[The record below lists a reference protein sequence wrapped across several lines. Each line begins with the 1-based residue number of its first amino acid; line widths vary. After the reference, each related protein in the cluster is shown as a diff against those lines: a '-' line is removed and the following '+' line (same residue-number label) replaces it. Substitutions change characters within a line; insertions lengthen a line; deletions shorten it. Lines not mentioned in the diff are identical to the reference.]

1 MAAHARAPVA
11 AFSCPECRAAFPHA
25 YQLTDHLREHALL
38 QQQVQLQEQV
48 ARQMEE
54 QMLLQQQLEEQFMI
68 QQAYITQTAF
78 GASLGLG
85 WGAMAPVA
93 PTPIRCVCLECG
105 REFLQRSAL
114 RQHMK
119 EHETKHNKESPR
131 RIRNQ
136 CPADFSNPW
145 NLARHYKE
153 HLRHLCVL
161 SLSDLRCHV
170 CNENFRSDE
179 VELRRHR
186 ALHKDV
192 RFCKCRCGATFRS
205 GWDWEQHVITC
216 TTPPAA

>member
-1 MAAHARAPVA
+1 MKVRCAH
-11 AFSCPECRAAFPHA
+11 
-25 YQLTDHLREHALL
+25 QLTEHLREHAVL
-38 QQQVQLQEQV
+38 QQQVQAQEQM

-54 QMLLQQQLEEQFMI
+54 QMLMQQQLEEQFMI
-68 QQAYITQTAF
+68 QQAYITQTAL

-85 WGAMAPVA
+85 WGAHTAAPA

-119 EHETKHNKESPR
+119 EHERKPFHCS
-131 RIRNQ
+131 Q

-153 HLRHLCVL
+153 HLRHLCVV
-161 SLSDLRCHV
+161 SLSDLRCNV
-170 CNENFRSDE
+170 CNENFRDDE
-179 VELRRHR
+179 LQLRRHR

-192 RFCKCRCGATFRS
+192 RFCR
-205 GWDWEQHVITC
+205 
-216 TTPPAA
+216 

>member
-1 MAAHARAPVA
+1 
-11 AFSCPECRAAFPHA
+11 
-25 YQLTDHLREHALL
+25 
-38 QQQVQLQEQV
+38 
-48 ARQMEE
+48 
-54 QMLLQQQLEEQFMI
+54 
-68 QQAYITQTAF
+68 
-78 GASLGLG
+78 
-85 WGAMAPVA
+85 MAPVA

-114 RQHMK
+114 RQHMR
-119 EHETKHNKESPR
+119 EHAGKGGRRGRQDSPR
-131 RIRNQ
+131 RSSRMRWPAIKGPAPPPAPSTSPTAFFRCGCGVAFDTPQALHAHRAVHVRKKPFRCSQ

-205 GWDWEQHVITC
+205 GWDWEQHVMTC